1 MSWGK
6 YEKLQNIFCSNR
18 IRNDK
23 VTKIDK
29 DGNESVATISCKIK
43 CIDSAR
49 FKSSSLSNL
58 IDNLAERIH
67 EVKYKDCDCF
77 P

>member
-1 MSWGK
+1 M
-6 YEKLQNIFCSNR
+6 
-18 IRNDK
+18 
-23 VTKIDK
+23 TKIDK
-29 DGNESVATISCKIK
+29 DGNESVSTISCKIK

-58 IDNLAERIH
+58 IDNLAELIIH
-67 EVKYKDCDCF
+67 KVKYKDCDCF

>member
-1 MSWGK
+1 M
-6 YEKLQNIFCSNR
+6 
-18 IRNDK
+18 
-23 VTKIDK
+23 TKIDK
-29 DGNESVATISCKIK
+29 DGNESVATVSCKIK

-67 EVKYKDCDCF
+67 KVKYKDCYCF